1 MGPIIHATVSI
12 GIGAAAWA
20 GGGSPLAL
28 PVALAAGVLPDL
40 DHLIDYFDSR
50 DAGRQRHMFRP
61 FHAWEYCLL
70 AAIAALAFYSN
81 QLFLA
86 AVFGYL
92 SHIAIDQVSN
102 RVHPLAYTLTYRIL
116 KGFRRRALTPR
127 LFEPGYGMDRPARPT
142 WAVLEPTL
150 WEIVV
155 AIRNRR
161 Q

>member
-1 MGPIIHATVSI
+1 VSV

-20 GGGSPLAL
+20 GGAAPLAV

-50 DAGRQRHMFRP
+50 DAGRQRHMLRP

-70 AAIAALAFYSN
+70 ASIVALSFYSN
-81 QLFLA
+81 QLFLVA
-86 AVFGYL
+86 IVGYL